1 MGQGARFFGNFEHAL
16 DAKGR
21 VILPA
26 RLRASFSGPGFL
38 APYLEGCLGLWT
50 EEGFEHEIAVRLAQA
65 EEGPV
70 ARNEVREWSAA
81 VFEAEIDRQGR
92 MAVPPHLREYA
103 SLSQEVLIV
112 GAIDRIEF
120 WSPPAWA
127 SKTRLSAP
135 DAPAAR

>member
-1 MGQGARFFGNFEHAL
+1 MVQGSRFFGNFEHAL

-26 RLRASFSGPGFL
+26 RLRTSFTGPGFL

-50 EEGFEHEIAVRLAQA
+50 EEGFETEIAIRLAQA
-65 EEGPV
+65 GEGP
-70 ARNEVREWSAA
+70 ASRNEVREWSAA

-103 SLSQEVLIV
+103 SLTSEVLIV

-120 WSPPAWA
+120 WSPTNWQAKA
-127 SKTRLSAP
+127 RAVAAAP
-135 DAPAAR
+135 TGR